1 MEKWTL
7 DQPAAFNFFS
17 SSSSS
22 SFFLFFFASLHFS
35 PRASSSSSF
44 APSTSPAS
52 SSSRCLGGACVGT
65 FPPFGSHR
73 RASPQAGESQQASQS
88 ERWKESKR
96 SEAVGPRRPA
106 LLSRTTREK
115 NAIIPGGV
123 RYRSHLDRLRQ
134 LSCSFFLAIRSN
146 FRPLFRPFGDRM
158 FSRTRPQPTMARV
171 WPRCRH
177 GRASFVGVE
186 FSSFWR
192 SIFDGRFAFLL
203 LCIPTDFFRW
213 SQRQPLFFLLGS
225 SSVIRRTA
233 EIAR

>member
-22 SFFLFFFASLHFS
+22 SFLFFFASLHFS

-134 LSCSFFLAIRSN
+134 LSCSFFWRSEAIFVLCFGRSAIECFQGLGRN
-146 FRPLFRPFGDRM
+146 R
-158 FSRTRPQPTMARV
+158 Q
-171 WPRCRH
+171 W
-177 GRASFVGVE
+177 RASGRGAATAARLLLALSFLLSGVR
-186 FSSFWR
+186 FSTGVSLFFFCV
-192 SIFDGRFAFLL
+192 SLPISFDGRRDNHSSFYLDRALSL
-203 LCIPTDFFRW
+203 GA
-213 SQRQPLFFLLGS
+213 PLK
-225 SSVIRRTA
+225 
-233 EIAR
+233 